1 MNRLAIFAASAA
13 LCAAAVNATE
23 GPGFERI
30 SLEVSH
36 HETALRGAIWYP
48 PGTGGESLRL
58 GENAVFAGVPV
69 REGAAV
75 AAGRHPVVLLSHGLG
90 GRFKTLAWLPTGLAE
105 RGAVV
110 VAVNHPKST
119 TWDFDLRQAADHWTR
134 IQDLQAALDYVLD
147 DARWS
152 RSVDE
157 SSIAAVG
164 FSYGGWTAL
173 SMGGVTGNLD
183 GFVRYCERY
192 GDRESDC
199 RDLARAGIDPRDLD
213 ADLWDASY
221 KDERISAV
229 AAIDPGLLHGLDAGN
244 VTNLVDDVLLI
255 GLGEGADRYLA
266 TDFGP
271 FGSGFS
277 TLLPGATTEV
287 IAPAHHFTA
296 LLPCK
301 PEGPAILRAD
311 GDDPVCDDPEGTDR
325 NAVHRRIVSL
335 IAAQLGLVGG
345 V

>member
-13 LCAAAVNATE
+13 FSAVAANAAE

-30 SLEVSH
+30 ALEVSH

-90 GRFKTLAWLPTGLAE
+90 GRFETFAWLPTGLAE

-119 TWDFDLRQAADHWTR
+119 TWDFDLHQAVDHWTR
-134 IQDLQAALDYVLD
+134 VQDLQAALDYVLN

-157 SSIAAVG
+157 STIATVG

-192 GDRESDC
+192 EDRASDC
-199 RDLARAGIDPRDLD
+199 RDPARAGIDPRDLD

-221 KDERISAV
+221 KDERIAAV
-229 AAIDPGLLHGLDAGN
+229 AAIEPGLLHGLDAGN
-244 VTNLVDDVLLI
+244 VTNLV
-255 GLGEGADRYLA
+255 ERC
-266 TDFGP
+266 
-271 FGSGFS
+271 
-277 TLLPGATTEV
+277 
-287 IAPAHHFTA
+287 PAHWAGRGCRPGPGHGLRTVGRWFFDPA
-296 LLPCK
+296 ARCNQGSDRPGPPLHRAPPLQAGGPGH
-301 PEGPAILRAD
+301 PEGGWGR
-311 GDDPVCDDPEGTDR
+311 
-325 NAVHRRIVSL
+325 S
-335 IAAQLGLVGG
+335 GL
-345 V
+345 

>member
-13 LCAAAVNATE
+13 LCAAAANAAE

-30 SLEVSH
+30 ALEVSH

-48 PGTGGESLRL
+48 PDTGGESLRL
-58 GENAVFAGVPV
+58 GENAVFAGVAV

-90 GRFKTLAWLPTGLAE
+90 GRFGTLVWLPTGLAE
-105 RGAVV
+105 RGMVV

-119 TWDFDLRQAADHWTR
+119 TRDFDLRQAADHWTR
-134 IQDLQAALDYVLD
+134 VQDLQAALDYVLD
-147 DARWS
+147 DTRWS

-192 GDRESDC
+192 GDRASDC
-199 RDLARAGIDPRDLD
+199 RDLARAGVDPRDLD

-271 FGSGFS
+271 LGSGFS
-277 TLLPGATTEV
+277 TLLPGAIKEV
-287 IAPAHHFTA
+287 IAPAHHFTV

-311 GDDPVCDDPEGTDR
+311 RDDPVCDDPEGTDR

-335 IAAQLGLVGG
+335 IAAQLGLVDG